1 MGLPHVLCH
10 AGVPEYY
17 GIRLVERRKVL
28 LSLKDRVEV
37 IESADYSSS
46 DDLAVSVAGIR
57 MILVALGC
65 ATSFVLEN
73 EIDH

>member
-28 LSLKDRVEV
+28 SLKDRVEV

-46 DDLAVSVAGIR
+46 DGSAGIR